1 MISVKIMTPKKVRRK
16 MTIRIAKTGY
26 YRGLFNLLFKEQ
38 FSITKYWNGKI
49 VNVGLDSIYFVL
61 DFRKNWI

>member
-1 MISVKIMTPKKVRRK
+1 

>member
-1 MISVKIMTPKKVRRK
+1 

-49 VNVGLDSIYFVL
+49 
-61 DFRKNWI
+61 